1 MVILEGAVVEAEA
14 FQLSSFANAVRLAA
28 PCIDGGPLNSS
39 RFFLFFFF
47 LRQTIHQNGK
57 LPQSL
62 SIVLLRSSGSNGEK
76 HSLSAN
82 CFTSMPFAD
91 TESLEELGSDFN
103 YLGINPKNDSGVGPD
118 LHSCK

>member
-14 FQLSSFANAVRLAA
+14 FQLSSFANALGLAA

-57 LPQSL
+57 LPPKSQ
-62 SIVLLRSSGSNGEK
+62 
-76 HSLSAN
+76 HCA
-82 CFTSMPFAD
+82 
-91 TESLEELGSDFN
+91 TEILW
-103 YLGINPKNDSGVGPD
+103 KQR
-118 LHSCK
+118 